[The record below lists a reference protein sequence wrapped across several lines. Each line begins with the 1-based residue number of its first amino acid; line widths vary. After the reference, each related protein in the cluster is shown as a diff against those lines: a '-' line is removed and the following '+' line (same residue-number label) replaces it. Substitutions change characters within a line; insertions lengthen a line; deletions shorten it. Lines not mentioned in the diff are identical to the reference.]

1 MYALCSIRTNKLYI
15 FLSDNGQVPALPTWM
30 FSMLLKGEFRS
41 YSQLLHTSQ
50 QLSEYIKNLTIPY
63 QGI

>member
-1 MYALCSIRTNKLYI
+1 LYI